1 MGMTWEVD
9 VHFFLKRALA
19 LKTAWGTPGG
29 HMATV
34 IERMRTLPTGAEFT
48 FASEL
53 G

>member
-1 MGMTWEVD
+1 MTWEAD

-19 LKTAWGTPGG
+19 LKTAWGTPAE

-34 IERMRTLPTGAEFT
+34 IDRMRTLPTGPEFT

-53 G
+53 A